1 MLPQM
6 VLDRV
11 TEGLSGPSKIS
22 GLVLVVTN
30 MNPIFGVIL
39 FDWSVFQVVALYW
52 AENVIIGIMN
62 VPKMILASGDDETES
77 STPSF
82 FVIPFFLVHY
92 GIFCLVHGVF
102 VFALLGDGG
111 FNPFGGFGSLLGNVA
126 SSTGLAFAFL
136 LLSHLFSLFW
146 NYIGQ
151 REYRETTIMVQMI
164 QPYGRIVVLHIAILF
179 GALAVQMLGAPVVLL
194 IILITGK
201 TALDLGFHFFSH
213 SKPHAKE
220 TSPGFPT

>member
-1 MLPQM
+1 M

-30 MNPIFGVIL
+30 MIPIFGVVL
-39 FDWSVFQVVALYW
+39 FDWSVFQIVALYW
-52 AENVIIGIMN
+52 AENVIIGMMN
-62 VPKMILASGDDETES
+62 VPKMILASGDNDSDS
-77 STPSF
+77 SPPSV
-82 FVIPFFLVHY
+82 FVVPFFLAHY

-102 VFALLGDGG
+102 VFALLGEGTFD
-111 FNPFGGFGSLLGNVA
+111 PFAGFGSLLGNVA
-126 SSTGLAFAFL
+126 SSTGLAFTFL

-151 REYRETTIMVQMI
+151 REYRETTMMAQMI

-213 SKPHAKE
+213 SKPNAKAPL
-220 TSPGFPT
+220 PGLST

>member
-1 MLPQM
+1 M

-30 MNPIFGVIL
+30 MIPIFGVIL
-39 FDWSVFQVVALYW
+39 FDWSVFQIVALYW
-52 AENVIIGIMN
+52 AENVIIGMMN
-62 VPKMILASGDDETES
+62 VPKMILASGDDNSES
-77 STPSF
+77 SPPTVF
-82 FVIPFFLVHY
+82 IIPFFLAHY

-102 VFALLGDGG
+102 VFALLGEGTFD
-111 FNPFGGFGSLLGNVA
+111 PFAGFGSLLGNVA
-126 SSTGLAFAFL
+126 SSTGLAFTFL

-151 REYRETTIMVQMI
+151 REYRETAMMAQMI

-179 GALAVQMLGAPVVLL
+179 GALAVQMLGAPVILL

-213 SKPHAKE
+213 SNPKAKAPL
-220 TSPGFPT
+220 PGLST